1 MVQDTQDL
9 LRIRGLGKR
18 YGAFELRDVDLA
30 VPAGAVVGLVGSN
43 GAGKTTTIKAAL
55 GLVRPD
61 AGLVELFGT
70 RVTGEGAVPP
80 AERARLHER
89 VGVVFDA
96 VSLPRSLSVR
106 DVRGL
111 MRAAYA
117 GWDDAAFARYTAA
130 FGLADSLRVEQLSR
144 GMGMKL
150 MLACAL
156 SHGAELLVLDEA
168 TAGLDPLAREE
179 ALGFIRQYL
188 EVEGRGVLLS
198 THITSDLERI
208 ADYVVCV
215 DAGRVVFALEKD
227 AITEVAGIA
236 RCRAGEYE
244 QVVASGMYA
253 PGELRVR
260 RNPYGVDVLVP
271 DRRAFGRAFGQVA
284 VDRAT
289 IEEYMALTLKG
300 EVAC

>member
-1 MVQDTQDL
+1 MQETENL
-9 LRIRGLGKR
+9 LRIEGLCKR
-18 YGAFELRDVDLA
+18 YEHFELLDVALV

-43 GAGKTTTIKAAL
+43 GAGKTTTIKSLL

-61 AGLVELFGT
+61 AGRIELLGTPVFGP
-70 RVTGEGAVPP
+70 GAADPKEF
-80 AERARLHER
+80 AQLREQ

-96 VSLPRSLSVR
+96 VSLPRSLHVR
-106 DVRGL
+106 EVRGL
-111 MRAAYA
+111 MRQAYA
-117 GWDDAAFARYTAA
+117 SWDDAAFDRYTQA
-130 FGLADSLRVEQLSR
+130 FALHGDLEVGKLSR

-156 SHGAELLVLDEA
+156 SHDARLLVLDEA

-179 ALGFIRQYL
+179 ALGFIRAYL

-208 ADYVVCV
+208 ADYVVCIEG
-215 DAGRVVFALEKD
+215 GRVAFSLEKD

-236 RCRAGEYE
+236 RCRAGEFE
-244 QVVASGMYA
+244 AVVASGVYA
-253 PGELRVR
+253 PGELRVQ

-271 DRRAFGRAFGQVA
+271 DRAAFARAFGDIA
-284 VDRAT
+284 VDRPT
-289 IEEYMALTLKG
+289 IEDYMVLALKG
-300 EVAC
+300 ELV